1 MGNLSRHHFM
11 SGYML
16 LLTEL
21 TFYFVLMKR
30 SFRGRNIFSDLTA
43 IVHFL
48 VGHSNGNTRKWE
60 HTSTLDTDA

>member
-1 MGNLSRHHFM
+1 M

-21 TFYFVLMKR
+21 TFYVILMKGL
-30 SFRGRNIFSDLTA
+30 FGGRNIFSALTA
-43 IVHFL
+43 TVHFL
-48 VGHSNGNTRKWE
+48 VGYSNRTTRKWE